1 MIRTVCD
8 LIIELLKCSNAQ
20 VYIMYGHT
28 THNMSSGL
36 IASSLFQRCDLVATT
51 DGEAHSLMSEIMI
64 EGPQPR
70 PLLPAEP
77 Q

>member
-36 IASSLFQRCDLVATT
+36 IASSLFQRCGLT
-51 DGEAHSLMSEIMI
+51 S
-64 EGPQPR
+64 
-70 PLLPAEP
+70 LLPLMVRRIRSCLRS
-77 Q
+77 